1 MSPVLKKKPEKK
13 KIPGKYLLL
22 IVTVLCL
29 GLMLVTFT
37 TNISDSFLNS
47 SVGVVV
53 IPFQKGI
60 VNVSSKLFDYAEKQ
74 KTIEELQAENARL
87 KAEVD
92 SLTSENTLLMQ
103 DYYELTSLRQLYDLD
118 QTYSDYEKVGARIIA
133 SDSSSWFNSF
143 IIDKGEEDGIKPDM
157 NIISGAGLVGIVTE
171 TGKNWSRVNTIIN
184 DNANVSAT
192 VLHTGDNLIAAGS
205 IELIEQGVIAYS
217 GLYDQDGNVKEG
229 DKVVTSNISSKYLPG
244 ILIGYIDKIETDSN
258 NMTKSGLIT
267 PVVDFEH
274 LEEVLVIKELKKTPE
289 S

>member
-1 MSPVLKKKPEKK
+1 
-13 KIPGKYLLL
+13 
-22 IVTVLCL
+22 
-29 GLMLVTFT
+29 
-37 TNISDSFLNS
+37 
-47 SVGVVV
+47 
-53 IPFQKGI
+53 
-60 VNVSSKLFDYAEKQ
+60 
-74 KTIEELQAENARL
+74 
-87 KAEVD
+87 
-92 SLTSENTLLMQ
+92 MQ

-143 IIDKGEEDGIKPDM
+143 IIDKGEDDGIKPDM

-244 ILIGYIDKIETDSN
+244 ILIGYIDTIETDSN

>member
-60 VNVSSKLFDYAEKQ
+60 VNVSSKLFDYAQKQ
-74 KTIEELQAENARL
+74 KTIEELQAENERL

-118 QTYSDYEKVGARIIA
+118 QTYSVVRFLLGARI
-133 SDSSSWFNSF
+133 
-143 IIDKGEEDGIKPDM
+143 
-157 NIISGAGLVGIVTE
+157 T
-171 TGKNWSRVNTIIN
+171 
-184 DNANVSAT
+184 
-192 VLHTGDNLIAAGS
+192 AA
-205 IELIEQGVIAYS
+205 
-217 GLYDQDGNVKEG
+217 
-229 DKVVTSNISSKYLPG
+229 
-244 ILIGYIDKIETDSN
+244 
-258 NMTKSGLIT
+258 
-267 PVVDFEH
+267 
-274 LEEVLVIKELKKTPE
+274 E